1 MNWRTIY
8 ISGFFSAA
16 LLAPSAASAG
26 LAADGAG
33 ASISQTAAP
42 AVQDR
47 QRTSRGFG
55 YIRAGNPEKAIA
67 EFDAVIAASDLR
79 YLHDPRQRLCAG
91 GTRSDHATHAAS
103 APGAVL
109 VDSSVC
115 DAHFGKGFALV
126 DMGRG
131 DLAEHELRRATELA
145 PFDAHYANEYAELYK
160 SRRDWKTA
168 LALFTRAWD
177 VAGKDPAGP
186 DAGAAARA
194 LRGIGYSEMMLGNL
208 EEAEKKFTQ
217 SLEFEPGN
225 PAAGIELSYIAR
237 RKAIGS

>member
-1 MNWRTIY
+1 MNWRTVS
-8 ISGFFSAA
+8 ISGLFTAA
-16 LLAPSAASAG
+16 LLVPSAASAG

-42 AVQDR
+42 ATQDR

-55 YIRAGNPEKAIA
+55 YIRAGKPKQAIA

-79 YLHDPRQRLCAG
+79 HLNDPGQRLCA
-91 GTRSDHATHAAS
+91 SDARDGRAPLAAS
-103 APGAVL
+103 SAGTVL

-168 LALFTRAWD
+168 LALFNRAWD

-208 EEAEKKFTQ
+208 EEAEKKFRQ

-237 RKAIGS
+237 KRAIGS